1 MPSGVSMSCTGGYSG
16 HEGVRK
22 GPYYDKNFGLN
33 LETESLKLYD
43 AETILGAPSG
53 TYPEEFRLARNVTI
67 KNQGDTG
74 GCLACTLATVAEY
87 YYGKQM
93 SEGWNYGE
101 FRLPTQKNSGLYA
114 STALDAFK
122 NIGQV
127 PLCEFGEMT
136 EMQEI
141 RILTQKLP
149 ELKELA
155 AKYRITGYAKI
166 SGNKEKRDLA
176 IKDFLSRYSY
186 PLVGASRNYF
196 HEPHT
201 ITVVGWNDKTDC
213 YIFQNFWGEEWGD
226 GGYGEIP
233 KDELSEVY
241 TLLFNSIDLPFK
253 DVSEEHWAYKYIKGM
268 YFNGL
273 INGTSEDTFE
283 PERAVTRAEV
293 AAIIYRLCEKLD
305 EREIR
310 KDKIR

>member
-1 MPSGVSMSCTGGYSG
+1 MTENSYKNYCGEYGAADTPKGLPSNRHY
-16 HEGVRK
+16 
-22 GPYYDKNFGLN
+22 GLN
-33 LETESLKLYD
+33 TESESFKLYD
-43 AETILGAPSG
+43 AEVILGSSSSE
-53 TYPEEFRLARNVTI
+53 YPEEFQLARTVTI

-74 GCLACTLATVAEY
+74 GCLACTLATIAEY

-114 STALDAFK
+114 STALDSFK

-127 PLCEFGEMT
+127 PLSEFGKMT

-141 RILTQKLP
+141 RALTQKLP

-166 SGNKEKRDLA
+166 SRNKIKRDVA
-176 IKDFLSRYSY
+176 IKDFLSKYSY
-186 PLVGASRNYF
+186 PLVGASRDYF
-196 HEPHT
+196 SEAHAIT
-201 ITVVGWNDKTDC
+201 IDGWNDTTDC
-213 YIFQNFWGEEWGD
+213 YKFQNSWGTEWGD
-226 GGYGEIP
+226 KGYGEIP
-233 KDELSEVY
+233 KEELSEVY
-241 TLLFNSIDLPFK
+241 ALFFEPLELPFK
-253 DVSEEHWAYKYIKGM
+253 DVTEEHWAYKYIKGM

-273 INGTSEDTFE
+273 INGTSEDAFE